1 MNEWQPGLTGGTGSV
16 QEKEEIEEPGEGF
29 QQWLQRGGGSQ
40 ERKDAP
46 ARAAKTDQERTALI
60 MGDRGQLVQCK
71 KLSVQTA

>member
-1 MNEWQPGLTGGTGSV
+1 MNEQQPGLTGGTGSV

-46 ARAAKTDQERTALI
+46 ASAAMTDRERTALI
-60 MGDRGQLVQCK
+60 LGATEDGWFNVRN
-71 KLSVQTA
+71 